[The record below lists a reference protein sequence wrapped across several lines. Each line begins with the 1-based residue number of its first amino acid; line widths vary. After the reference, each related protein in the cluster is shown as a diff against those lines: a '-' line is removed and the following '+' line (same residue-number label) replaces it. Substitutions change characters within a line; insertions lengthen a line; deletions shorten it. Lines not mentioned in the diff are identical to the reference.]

1 MISKTEHNLRSVGG
15 LADIAAEMDG
25 VNNCAKTPNNSIK
38 LSEQLRRERV
48 KLFGKQESKIDI
60 RTKDKD
66 AYKRPLPLPEHVI
79 NAGDVWPYIG
89 MVHGYIE
96 QQTGVPLHVLF
107 SKRRSTGSNH
117 AKAFIVILRYGFNL
131 NRRVICE
138 YLNIN
143 ITHVN
148 WLLDNYRE
156 NAMYSP
162 EFNDVMADILEHIN
176 GLK

>member
-1 MISKTEHNLRSVGG
+1 M
-15 LADIAAEMDG
+15 ADIAAEMDG
-25 VNNCAKTPNNSIK
+25 VTNCVKTPNNTVK

-48 KLFGKQESKIDI
+48 KLFGKHVAKIDI

-66 AYKRPLPLPEHVI
+66 AYKRPLPIPERI
-79 NAGDVWPYIG
+79 KNAADIWPYIA
-89 MVHGYIE
+89 MIHAYIE

-117 AKAFIVILRYGFNL
+117 AKAFIVVLRYGFNL
-131 NRRVICE
+131 HRRIICE
-138 YLNIN
+138 YVNIN
-143 ITHVN
+143 VTHVN

-156 NAMYSP
+156 NGVYSP
-162 EFNDVMADILEHIN
+162 EFNDVLQEILEHIN

>member
-1 MISKTEHNLRSVGG
+1 M
-15 LADIAAEMDG
+15 ADIAAEMDG
-25 VNNCAKTPNNSIK
+25 VNNCAKSPNNTVK
-38 LSEQLRRERV
+38 LSEQLKRERI
-48 KLFGKQESKIDI
+48 KLFGKHESKIDI
-60 RTKDKD
+60 LTKDKD
-66 AYKRPLPLPEHVI
+66 AYKRPLKLPEHI
-79 NAGDVWPYIG
+79 KSAADIWPFIG
-89 MVHGYIE
+89 MVHEYIE

-131 NRRVICE
+131 NRRIICE

-156 NAMYSP
+156 NAIYSP